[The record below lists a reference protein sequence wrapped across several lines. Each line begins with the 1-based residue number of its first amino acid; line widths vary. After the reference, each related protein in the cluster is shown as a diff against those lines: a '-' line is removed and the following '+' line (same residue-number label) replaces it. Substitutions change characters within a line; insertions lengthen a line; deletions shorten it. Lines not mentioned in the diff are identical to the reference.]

1 MAELTSALEAI
12 LFASGESIPAARLSL
27 VLGADEEELLRCAQE
42 LAEDYE
48 KNGRGIRLLRLD
60 DRLQLCSAPEYAPYI
75 AKALEVR
82 KPAQLSPSALETL
95 AIVAYFQPVTRAYID
110 QVRGVDSSYTV
121 STLLER
127 GLIEIAG
134 RLDVPGRPSLL
145 KTTDVFLRTMGVSS
159 LDELPKLPDM
169 SSGDGVL
176 ELQRRIEELQS
187 NSGGGQISLD
197 ELDQREHQ
205 SDGEG

>member
-12 LFASGESIPAARLSL
+12 LFASGESIPTARLSL
-27 VLGADEEELLRCAQE
+27 VLGVDEEEILRCARE
-42 LAEDYE
+42 LAEGYE
-48 KNGRGIRLLRLD
+48 RENRGIRLLRLD
-60 DRLQLCSAPEYAPYI
+60 DRLQLCSAPEYAPYV
-75 AKALEVR
+75 AKALEQR
-82 KPAQLSPSALETL
+82 KPAQLTQSALEAL

-127 GLIEIAG
+127 GLIEVAG

-145 KTTDVFLRTMGVSS
+145 RTTDVFLRTMGVSS
-159 LDELPKLPDM
+159 LEELPKLPDL
-169 SSGDGVL
+169 SGGDGVV

-187 NSGGGQISLD
+187 NGGDQISLD
-197 ELDQREHQ
+197 ELEESEKQ